1 MIVRPASPSTLS
13 LLFSMRGSVI
23 PEVWRRVLLTVGVAV
38 LVTLLHGTLG
48 PLKVTLTPTP
58 FSLIGLTLAIF
69 LGFRNSISYD
79 RFWEARKLWGEIL
92 VVTRNLGRQTL
103 TLVDDLG
110 ADERRVLLYRLAAF
124 AHALRHQL
132 RGSDAAADLARLLPA
147 AECAAVLAQPNR
159 PHMLLERIGAAY
171 AALARSGRLSP
182 LLLANVD
189 QQISLLSHALG
200 GCERIRHTPIP
211 YAYIL
216 LLHRTVHLYCYL
228 LPFGLVDSVGVMT
241 PLVVGIVSYTF
252 FGLDTLGDQIE
263 DPFDTLPN
271 DLPLDA
277 LCHTVESSLLMLLGE
292 RLTPAPQPDASGVL
306 L

>member
-1 MIVRPASPSTLS
+1 MIVRPTSPSTLS
-13 LLFSMRGSVI
+13 LLFSMRGSVV
-23 PEVWRRVLLTVGVAV
+23 PVVWRRVLLTIGAAV
-38 LVTLLHGTLG
+38 LVTMVHGTLG
-48 PLKVTLTPTP
+48 PLKITLTPTP

-69 LGFRNSISYD
+69 LGFRNSVSYD
-79 RFWEARKLWGEIL
+79 RFWEARKLWGEVL
-92 VVTRNLGRQTL
+92 VATRNLGRQTL
-103 TLVDDLG
+103 TLVDDLD
-110 ADERRVLLYRLAAF
+110 ADEKQVLLYRLAAF

-132 RGSDAAADLARLLPA
+132 RGSDPAADLARLLPGD
-147 AECAAVLAQPNR
+147 ECAATLAQPNR
-159 PHMLLERIGAAY
+159 PNMLLERIGAAY
-171 AALARSGRLSP
+171 GALARSGRLSP
-182 LLLANVD
+182 LLLANID
-189 QQISLLSHALG
+189 QQISQLSHALA

-228 LPFGLVDSVGVMT
+228 LPFGLVDSVSVMT
-241 PLVVGIVSYTF
+241 PLVVGIVSFTF

-277 LCHTVESSLLMLLGE
+277 LCHTVESNLQMLLGE
-292 RLTPAPQPDASGVL
+292 PLTAAPQPDANGVL